1 MRIVM
6 ENQCYLR
13 PITFAGNLF
22 PPRENESLHCISV
35 QIHPDTKLMAYY
47 MTDDVESFSLP

>member
-22 PPRENESLHCISV
+22 SPRENESLHCISV
-35 QIHPDTKLMAYY
+35 QIRPDTKLMAYY
-47 MTDDVESFSLP
+47 VTDDVESFSLP